1 MIKRELYM
9 SRIRPFI
16 GTELVKVMTGIRRC
30 GKSVMLE
37 LIQQELTKS
46 GVSPTQFISINF
58 EDMGYS
64 HLQTAQA
71 LAEELTA
78 RAAEIEGNVKL
89 IFDQIQELKD
99 REN

>member
-16 GTELVKVMTGIRRC
+16 GTALIKIISGIRRC

-37 LIQQELTKS
+37 LIRQELTES
-46 GVSPTQFISINF
+46 GVSQTQFISINF

-71 LAEELTA
+71 LHDELTA
-78 RAAEIEGNVKL
+78 SAAEIKGKV
-89 IFDQIQELKD
+89 
-99 REN
+99 

>member
-1 MIKRELYM
+1 MIKRELFM

-16 GTELVKVMTGIRRC
+16 GTALIKIISGIRRC

-37 LIQQELTKS
+37 LIRQELTES
-46 GVSPTQFISINF
+46 GVSQTQFISINF

-71 LAEELTA
+71 LHDEITA
-78 RAAEIEGNVKL
+78 RAAEIKGKV
-89 IFDQIQELKD
+89 
-99 REN
+99 